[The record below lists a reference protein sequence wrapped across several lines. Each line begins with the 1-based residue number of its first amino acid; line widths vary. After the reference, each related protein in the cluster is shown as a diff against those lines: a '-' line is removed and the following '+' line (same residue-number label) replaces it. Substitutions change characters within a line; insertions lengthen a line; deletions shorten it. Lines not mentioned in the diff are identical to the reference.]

1 MEPTR
6 RLSARPSTLALA
18 LPLALGATLAACAGG
33 SIRVVDKTPAH
44 GELALLGNRDEARN
58 LARSYMEKHC
68 PKGYQV
74 LDDGKTYVGA
84 PHREIGAS
92 EGRVGAKNT
101 EPDHV
106 DIGAS
111 EGRAGVKGTDPDKMQ
126 WRIRY
131 QCDGENHG
139 VSPPQ

>member
-1 MEPTR
+1 MEPTS

-18 LPLALGATLAACAGG
+18 VALALGATLSACASG
-33 SIRVVDKTPAH
+33 SIRVVSQAPAH

-58 LARSYMEKHC
+58 LARSYMEQRC

-74 LDDGKTYVGA
+74 LNDGKTYVNA
-84 PHREIGAS
+84 PQQDIGAS

-101 EPDHV
+101 NPDHH

-111 EGRAGVKGTDPDKMQ
+111 EGRAGVKGTDPDKVQ
-126 WRIRY
+126 WRIKY
-131 QCDGENHG
+131 QCDGENRDL
-139 VSPPQ
+139 SPPQ